1 MPAQRRPKPDA
12 AVPPAAAFITL
23 EAAAAHLGISRR
35 VLDGMI
41 KRGELRPT
49 RLGKRIVRVS
59 VAELERLAR
68 GA

>member
-1 MPAQRRPKPDA
+1 
-12 AVPPAAAFITL
+12 
-23 EAAAAHLGISRR
+23 
-35 VLDGMI
+35 MI